1 MSGRFKR
8 VQTAENAS
16 AAKLVVIIDDDPLAL
31 EAIGG
36 LLRSWGFRVVT
47 AASDNAAL
55 AQLAELRQSPHLII
69 CDYHLSEGKTGIEAI
84 ERLRNAFEIPAFLI
98 SGDAAP
104 AHIREAHARGY
115 HLLHKP
121 VNPKTLRAML
131 NLVLEDIARPER

>member
-16 AAKLVVIIDDDPLAL
+16 AAKLVVVIDDDPLAL

-47 AASDNAAL
+47 AASENAAL
-55 AQLAELRQSPHLII
+55 TQLAELRQSPHLII

-84 ERLRNAFEIPAFLI
+84 ERVRNAFHIPAFLI
-98 SGDAAP
+98 SGDAAL

-115 HLLHKP
+115 HLL
-121 VNPKTLRAML
+121 
-131 NLVLEDIARPER
+131 